1 MYHEP
6 MAFLCSS
13 MKKILGLWML
23 CWICISASAIE
34 EKTEVWKAAAAG
46 SSGNSYV
53 SGWRNADNGD
63 GSDAFQGS
71 DGNYYFNTGAA
82 LSWSWDRYMK
92 ILPSSFSGLSLSEG
106 DQLVISLNYSQA
118 NSEISLRTP
127 NGNALFANCDVLT
140 SGAANS
146 SSYSFTLTSSAIA
159 SIQSNGLLIG
169 GYNLNWNEVCIA
181 PGDYKEPEINHELY
195 TTDGFHTD
203 GTKLLDGNGKQ
214 FVMRG
219 YNYSYTW
226 QKDLWNAAF
235 STAAKYHCN
244 ALRIQLSDARNGNNL
259 GGWTSA
265 DEVSKLIQSC
275 KDNHFIGVFNVQ
287 DTGGGNDPNVLLQA
301 ADYWVSIK
309 NSVIGQEKYC
319 IVNIGNEWMESP
331 VRYSNGDW
339 GEYQENLWSDT
350 YIAAVRKLRNAGIKN
365 TIMIDCNGYGQYAAI
380 IWKEGARILEEDAR
394 HFADG
399 NPNIIFSIHFYEKAC
414 YWDYE
419 AGTGS
424 MVAHS
429 MDKALSVGAPLCIG
443 EFAYSRKSE
452 QWKMDWQTIQAYSK
466 ILNVGY
472 FGWSFTGNGDAESQG
487 LDMFNSDGSV
497 MYKNGEC
504 IINHPN
510 DGILATSKTCSVYDS
525 SVDESHITTSYVSG
539 GEASADILPY
549 LVDASGKEMEY
560 VKLNLNADQLVLN
573 HNGGLTLS
581 GSELKR
587 AGALEGR
594 FFRLVFETGK
604 TQMNDHIVDMYGAP
618 YAAEINISYGDLQTG
633 DRSISEWRYLDVP
646 CDGNDADLVIKGQH
660 AELEGIYLMKPDY
673 LYEAGQA
680 ETELKATYSLPDNVY
695 QFNSG
700 STWGEDLLIPGS
712 FFQDVQEGWTLSI
725 AYNVTGDGAQIS
737 IKDGGHNSSE
747 TAENGVYYSWL
758 IGNDTYNGTVDYS
771 SISGSGTWNIV
782 LSDKAYQF
790 ADYKTYKE
798 MASGMLAHLKAEGLH
813 INGHDWAITGISLY
827 GPKVSSASSSELTGR
842 IGVMRNLSS
851 SVWRPVSFPYN
862 LSEEQTTALFG
873 SGLKLAT
880 LTGVTRDENKKTLAL
895 QFGAQS
901 QIVANLPYIIKVA
914 QDQDHFEL
922 SGVSCDQ
929 ETFASSSI
937 DLNGVSFI
945 STALSSDGG
954 EYTPLPLDAYFLYD
968 GAFWPNS
975 ISRNIKAGLAYMTIS
990 NEAQAKGYNLIWDE
1004 ANGSTT
1010 GIASIQGDS
1019 DSFSV
1024 QGYDKQEVYTLQG
1037 TKVQA
1042 NGLRLPKGIYI
1053 IDKRK
1058 VVVR

>member
-1 MYHEP
+1 
-6 MAFLCSS
+6 
-13 MKKILGLWML
+13 MKKILGIWALWL
-23 CWICISASAIE
+23 ICLTASAIDQ
-34 EKTEVWKAAAAG
+34 KTEIWKGSAIG
-46 SSGNSYV
+46 SSGNNYV
-53 SGWRNADNGD
+53 SGLKNADNGD
-63 GSDAFQGS
+63 GSDAFQYR
-71 DGNYYFNTGAA
+71 DGKYCFNTGTAD
-82 LSWSWDRYMK
+82 SWKWDRYMK
-92 ILPSSFSGLSLSEG
+92 ILPSAFSGLSLSEG
-106 DQLVISLNYSQA
+106 DKLVISLNYSQP

-127 NGNALFANCDVLT
+127 NGNALFANCDVLA
-140 SGAANS
+140 SGAASS
-146 SSYSFTLTSSAIA
+146 SSYSFTLTSSAIT
-159 SIQSNGLLIG
+159 SIQTNGLLIG
-169 GYNLNWNEVCIA
+169 GINLNWNEVSIA
-181 PGDYKEPEINHELY
+181 PDDYKEPEINHEPY
-195 TTDGFHTD
+195 TTDGFYTD
-203 GTKLLDGNGKQ
+203 GTKLLDANGKQ

-226 QKDLWNAAF
+226 QKDLWDAAF
-235 STAAKYHCN
+235 KTAAKYKCN

-309 NSVIGQEKYC
+309 NAVIGQEKYC

-350 YIAAVRKLRNAGIKN
+350 YIAAVRRLRNAGIKN
-365 TIMIDCNGYGQYAAI
+365 TIMIDCNGYGQYADI
-380 IWKEGARILEEDAR
+380 IWKEGARILAEDAR

-399 NPNIIFSIHFYEKAC
+399 KPNIIFSIHFYEKAC

-443 EFAYSRKSE
+443 EYAYSRKSE

-472 FGWSFTGNGDAESQG
+472 FGWSFTGNGDEESQG
-487 LDMFNSDGSV
+487 LDMFDKTGNT
-497 MYKNGEC
+497 MYKNGDC

-525 SVDESHITTSYVSG
+525 TVDESHLTQPYVSG
-539 GEASADILPY
+539 GKASDAIVPY
-549 LVDASGKEMEY
+549 LTDANGKAIEY
-560 VKLNLNADQLVLN
+560 VKLNLNTDQLVLN
-573 HNGGLTLS
+573 HNSGLTLS

-594 FFRLVFETGK
+594 FFRLVFKTGK
-604 TQMNDHIVDMYGAP
+604 TELGENIVDMYGAP
-618 YAAEINISYGDLQTG
+618 YAAVINISYGSLQTG

-660 AELEGIYLMKPDY
+660 AELEGIYLMKPEN
-673 LYEAGQA
+673 LYKAGQA
-680 ETELKATYSLPDNVY
+680 ETELKATYSLTNNVH

-700 STWGEDLLIPGS
+700 STWGDDLLIPGS
-712 FFQDVQEGWTLSI
+712 FFQDVQAGWTLSI
-725 AYNVTGDGAQIS
+725 AYDVTGDGAQIS
-737 IKDGGHNSSE
+737 IKDGGHNSSD

-758 IGNDTYNGTVDYS
+758 MGNDTYNGTVDYS
-771 SISGSGTWNIV
+771 SISGSGTWSV
-782 LSDKAYQF
+782 ELSDEAYAF
-790 ADYKTYKE
+790 ENYKTYKCK
-798 MASGMLAHLKAEGLH
+798 ASGMLAHLKSEGLH
-813 INGHDWAITGISLY
+813 INGHDWKITGISLY
-827 GPKVSSASSSELTGR
+827 GPKASTASSSDLSGCISILR
-842 IGVMRNLSS
+842 KLSS
-851 SVWRPVSFPYN
+851 SVWRTVSFPYH
-862 LSEEQTTALFG
+862 LTEEQTSALFG

-880 LTGVTRDENKKTLAL
+880 LTDVTRDETKKTYAI

-901 QIVANLPYIIKVA
+901 QIVANQPYIIKVA

-929 ETFASSSI
+929 PAFTSSCI
-937 DLNGVSFI
+937 YLNGVSFI
-945 STALSSDGG
+945 STAPASDGN
-954 EYTPLPLDAYFLYD
+954 EYTPLPLGAYYLSN

-975 ISRNIKAGLAYMTIS
+975 IKRNVKAGLAYMTIS
-990 NEAQAKGYNLIWDE
+990 TEAQAKGYSLAWYED
-1004 ANGSTT
+1004 ATT
-1010 GIASIQGDS
+1010 GVGNIQWETPNAAE
-1019 DSFSV
+1019 
-1024 QGYDKQEVYTLQG
+1024 KTTVYTLQG
-1037 TKVQA
+1037 MRTEASLNDLK
-1042 NGLRLPKGIYI
+1042 KGVYI
-1053 IDKRK
+1053 VRGRK
-1058 VVVR
+1058 IIVK

>member
-1 MYHEP
+1 
-6 MAFLCSS
+6 
-13 MKKILGLWML
+13 ML

-53 SGWRNADNGD
+53 SGWRNADDGD

-82 LSWSWDRYMK
+82 DSWSWDRYMK
-92 ILPSSFSGLSLSEG
+92 ILPGAFNGLSLAEG
-106 DQLVISLNYSQA
+106 DKLVVSLNYSQA

-127 NGNALFANCDVLT
+127 NGNMLFANCDVLA
-140 SGAANS
+140 SGTANS

-159 SIQSNGLLIG
+159 SILANGLLIG

-195 TTDGFHTD
+195 TTDGFHTN

-226 QKDLWNAAF
+226 QKDLWDAAF
-235 STAAKYHCN
+235 KTAVKYKCN

-319 IVNIGNEWMESP
+319 IVNIGNEWMETP

-399 NPNIIFSIHFYEKAC
+399 KPNIIFSIHFYEKAC

-497 MYKNGEC
+497 MYKNGDC

-510 DGILATSKTCSVYDS
+510 DGILATSKTCSIYDS
-525 SVDESHITTSYVSG
+525 SVDESHITTPYVSG
-539 GEASADILPY
+539 GEASADIVPY

-573 HNGGLTLS
+573 HNAGLTLS

-594 FFRLVFETGK
+594 FFRLVFKTGK
-604 TQMNDHIVDMYGAP
+604 TQVSDHIVDMYGAP

-660 AELEGIYLMKPDY
+660 AELEGIYLMKPEY
-673 LYEAGQA
+673 LYKAGQA

-747 TAENGVYYSWL
+747 TSENGVYYSWL
-758 IGNDTYNGTVDYS
+758 KGNDTYNGTVDYS
-771 SISGSGTWNIV
+771 SISGSGTWDIV
-782 LSDKAYQF
+782 LSDKAYRF

-842 IGVMRNLSS
+842 IEVMRNLSS

-880 LTGVTRDENKKTLAL
+880 LTEVTRDENKKTLAL

-901 QIVANLPYIIKVA
+901 QIVANQPYIIKVA
-914 QDQDHFEL
+914 QDQGHFEL
-922 SGVSCDQ
+922 SGVNCDQ
-929 ETFASSSI
+929 ETFVSSSI

-945 STALSSDGG
+945 STALASDGG
-954 EYTPLPLDAYFLYD
+954 EYTPLPLGAYFLYD

-1004 ANGSTT
+1004 ENGSTT
-1010 GIASIQGDS
+1010 GIASIQGNS
-1019 DSFSV
+1019 DTSSV
-1024 QGYDKQEVYTLQG
+1024 QGHDKQEVYTLQG

>member
-23 CWICISASAIE
+23 CWICISASAIG

-82 LSWSWDRYMK
+82 DSWSWDRYMK
-92 ILPSSFSGLSLSEG
+92 ILPSAFSGLSLSEG
-106 DQLVISLNYSQA
+106 DKLVVSLNYSQA
-118 NSEISLRTP
+118 NSEISLRIP
-127 NGNALFANCDVLT
+127 NGNMLFANCDVLA

-159 SIQSNGLLIG
+159 SILSNGLLVG

-195 TTDGFHTD
+195 TTDGFHTN

-226 QKDLWNAAF
+226 QKNLWNAAF

-244 ALRIQLSDARNGNNL
+244 ALRIQLSDARNGNDL
-259 GGWTSA
+259 GGWTSV

-275 KDNHFIGVFNVQ
+275 KDNHFVGVFNVQ

-331 VRYSNGDW
+331 VRYSKGDW

-399 NPNIIFSIHFYEKAC
+399 KPNIIFSIHFYEKAC

-497 MYKNGEC
+497 MYKNGDC

-510 DGILATSKTCSVYDS
+510 DGILATSKTCSIYDS
-525 SVDESHITTSYVSG
+525 SVDESHITTPYVSG
-539 GEASADILPY
+539 GEASANIVPY

-573 HNGGLTLS
+573 HNAGLTLS

-594 FFRLVFETGK
+594 FFRLVFKTGK
-604 TQMNDHIVDMYGAP
+604 TQVSNHIVDMYGAP

-646 CDGNDADLVIKGQH
+646 CDGNDADLVIKGQY
-660 AELEGIYLMKPDY
+660 AELEGIYLMKPEY
-673 LYEAGQA
+673 LYKAGQA
-680 ETELKATYSLPDNVY
+680 ETELKATYSLPGNVY

-700 STWGEDLLIPGS
+700 STWGEDLWIPGS
-712 FFQDVQEGWTLSI
+712 FFQDVQEGWKLSI
-725 AYNVTGDGAQIS
+725 DYNVTGDGAQIS

-758 IGNDTYNGTVDYS
+758 KGYDTYHGTVDYS
-771 SISGSGTWNIV
+771 SISGSGTWDVV

-798 MASGMLAHLKAEGLH
+798 MASGMLAHLKTEGLH
-813 INGHDWAITGISLY
+813 INGHDWSITSLSLY

-842 IGVMRNLSS
+842 IEVMRNLSS

-880 LTGVTRDENKKTLAL
+880 LTEVTRDEKEKTFSL
-895 QFGAQS
+895 QFGEQS
-901 QIVANLPYIIKVA
+901 QIVANQPYLIKVA
-914 QDQDHFEL
+914 QDQDHFGL

-929 ETFASSSI
+929 ETFVSSSI

-945 STALSSDGG
+945 STALSSGGG
-954 EYTPLPLDAYFLYD
+954 EYTPLPLGAYFLYD

-1004 ANGSTT
+1004 ADGSTT
-1010 GIASIQGDS
+1010 GISSILGNFG
-1019 DSFSV
+1019 SFSV
-1024 QGYDKQEVYTLQG
+1024 QGYDKQEIYTLQG

>member
-1 MYHEP
+1 
-6 MAFLCSS
+6 
-13 MKKILGLWML
+13 ML

-82 LSWSWDRYMK
+82 DSWKWDRYMK
-92 ILPSSFSGLSLSEG
+92 ILPSAFSGLSLAEG
-106 DQLVISLNYSQA
+106 DKLVVSLNYSQA

-127 NGNALFANCDVLT
+127 NGNMLFANCDVLA

-159 SIQSNGLLIG
+159 SILSNGLLVG

-226 QKDLWNAAF
+226 QKNLWDAAF
-235 STAAKYHCN
+235 KTAVKYKCN

-301 ADYWVSIK
+301 ADYWVCIK

-399 NPNIIFSIHFYEKAC
+399 KPNIIFSIHFYEKAC

-487 LDMFNSDGSV
+487 LDMFNSDGSE

-525 SVDESHITTSYVSG
+525 SVDESHITTPYVSG
-539 GEASADILPY
+539 GEASADIVPY

-594 FFRLVFETGK
+594 FFRLVFKTGK
-604 TQMNDHIVDMYGAP
+604 TQVSDHIVDMYGAP

-660 AELEGIYLMKPDY
+660 AELEGIYLMKPEY
-673 LYEAGQA
+673 LYKAGQA

-700 STWGEDLLIPGS
+700 NTWGGDLLIPGS

-747 TAENGVYYSWL
+747 TSENGVYYSWL
-758 IGNDTYNGTVDYS
+758 KGNDTYNGTVDYS
-771 SISGSGTWNIV
+771 SISGSGTWDIV

-798 MASGMLAHLKAEGLH
+798 MASGMLVHLKAEGLH

-842 IGVMRNLSS
+842 IEVMRNLSS

-880 LTGVTRDENKKTLAL
+880 LTEVTKDENKKTLAL

-901 QIVANLPYIIKVA
+901 QIVANQPYIIKVA
-914 QDQDHFEL
+914 QDQDHFGL
-922 SGVSCDQ
+922 SGVNCDQ
-929 ETFASSSI
+929 ETFVSSSI

-945 STALSSDGG
+945 STALTSDGG
-954 EYTPLPLDAYFLYD
+954 EYTPLPLSAYFLYD

-1004 ANGSTT
+1004 ENGSTT
-1010 GIASIQGDS
+1010 GIASIQGNS
-1019 DSFSV
+1019 DTSSV
-1024 QGYDKQEVYTLQG
+1024 QGHDKQEIYTLQG

-1042 NGLRLPKGIYI
+1042 NGLRLPKGVYI
-1053 IDKRK
+1053 IGKRK